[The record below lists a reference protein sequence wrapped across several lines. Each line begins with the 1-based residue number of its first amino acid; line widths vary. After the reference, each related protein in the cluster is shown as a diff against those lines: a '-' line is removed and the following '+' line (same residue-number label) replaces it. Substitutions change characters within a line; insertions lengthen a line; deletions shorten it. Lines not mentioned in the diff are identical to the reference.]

1 MADTSAIASMED
13 REYRYRLPV
22 SSDKESTFGDPYFPA
37 WWTQSLQRIG
47 LLLDLE
53 ENWDSYGA
61 RPIDRRVAY
70 NAVQI
75 LQEIAPAGLPVPAI
89 VPTANGRLQFEWH
102 AGGIDLEFEVLSAVR
117 ILASYEDA
125 EQGVEWE
132 KEFDYDLKDLGE
144 VLRILTHRVHGAVQ
158 AA

>member
-1 MADTSAIASMED
+1 
-13 REYRYRLPV
+13 
-22 SSDKESTFGDPYFPA
+22 
-37 WWTQSLQRIG
+37 
-47 LLLDLE
+47 
-53 ENWDSYGA
+53 
-61 RPIDRRVAY
+61 
-70 NAVQI
+70 
-75 LQEIAPAGLPVPAI
+75 
-89 VPTANGRLQFEWH
+89 
-102 AGGIDLEFEVLSAVR
+102 LEFEVLSAVR